1 MLAYDYPLLGVFWTL
16 MVWFL
21 FLAWIMLLFRV
32 ISDIFRSAD
41 MGGVSK
47 AIWAL
52 LVIVAPWLGVLAY
65 ILVRGRSMHEREFQH
80 SQAAEAEIQEYI
92 RKTATSGSAA
102 DELTKLAALHAQG
115 VLTDDEFGRQKAKLL
130 N

>member
-1 MLAYDYPLLGVFWTL
+1 MLAYDYPLLGIFWTL

-47 AIWAL
+47 AVWAL
-52 LVIVAPWLGVLAY
+52 LVIVVPWLGVLAY
-65 ILVRGRSMHEREFQH
+65 ILVRGRSMHEREFQR

-92 RKTATSGSAA
+92 RTTASGSTA
-102 DELTKLAALHAQG
+102 DELSKLAALHAQG
-115 VLTDDEFGRQKAKLL
+115 VLTDEEFGRQKAKLL

>member
-1 MLAYDYPLLGVFWTL
+1 MLAYDYPLLGIFWTL
-16 MVWFL
+16 MLWFL

-52 LVIVAPWLGVLAY
+52 LVIVVPWLGVLAY
-65 ILVRGRSMHEREFQH
+65 ILVRGRSMHEREYQR
-80 SQAAEAEIQEYI
+80 SQAVEAEMQEYI
-92 RKTATSGSAA
+92 RRTATSGSAA
-102 DELTKLAALHAQG
+102 DELSKLAALHSQG
-115 VLTDDEFGRQKAKLL
+115 VLTDEEFGRQKAKLL